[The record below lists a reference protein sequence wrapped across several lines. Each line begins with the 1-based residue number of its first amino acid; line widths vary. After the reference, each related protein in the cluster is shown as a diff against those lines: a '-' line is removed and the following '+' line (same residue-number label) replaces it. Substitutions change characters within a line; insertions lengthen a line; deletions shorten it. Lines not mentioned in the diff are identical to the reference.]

1 MTVPQKVCLKKEQN
15 IRTTFT
21 PKVNSF
27 CYFAYIFKL
36 MFLKIYLSLPKKC
49 ILRCSIRAIHEKYVT
64 LRYQMNL

>member
-36 MFLKIYLSLPKKC
+36 MFLKIYLCISL
-49 ILRCSIRAIHEKYVT
+49 
-64 LRYQMNL
+64 YQKNIV